1 MNADEL
7 SFVNRQLESMV
18 KSGIPLEGALK
29 EVVQNLKNGRLRL
42 QLDTVIHSLEN
53 GTSLDDA
60 IKDVEL
66 PVAYK
71 RILTSGAA
79 SGNMGQALNAAAEF
93 FQAQSLAMR
102 QLSTALFYPL
112 ITLVV
117 LFCVSVLVGLT
128 TTFLVVSISD
138 PADQSV
144 KMQLLDVSD
153 ASAFEMIT
161 LLFTTRPGT
170 AIQVWIVPIML
181 LIFLIW
187 CAVIF
192 GVKPLRDWISWVVP
206 GFSQARIALAAQQ
219 LAVIHGSGTSWPESL
234 RSVASLYLST
244 PIGRELQL
252 WHEKLSQGKTSPGD
266 LLNIQGPMP
275 PIFRYLIASSGENL
289 QDGLVH
295 LAAVYREK
303 SNYLFDCLS
312 RVVTPAATLFVG
324 FFIIGQTAPILR
336 LILQSINSLG
346 GV

>member
-7 SFVNRQLESMV
+7 SFVNRQLEAMV
-18 KSGIPLEGALK
+18 KSGIPLEGALR
-29 EVVQNLKNGRLRL
+29 EVVQNLKNGQLRV
-42 QLDTVIHSLEN
+42 QLNSVIQSLEN
-53 GTSLDDA
+53 GISLEDA
-60 IKDVEL
+60 IREVDL

-102 QLSTALFYPL
+102 QLATALFYPL

-128 TTFLVVSISD
+128 TSVLLVSNTI
-138 PADQSV
+138 PADNLFPVSLEPSNQLSYPGMV
-144 KMQLLDVSD
+144 KH
-153 ASAFEMIT
+153 
-161 LLFTTRPGT
+161 LFLSMPGV
-170 AIQVWIVPIML
+170 AIGIWIVPMGL
-181 LIFLIW
+181 LMILTW
-187 CAVIF
+187 CLVLF
-192 GVKPLRDWISWVVP
+192 GVKPLRNRISWVVP

-234 RSVASLYLST
+234 RSVASLYLAT

-266 LLNIQGPMP
+266 LLDIQGPMP

-289 QDGLVH
+289 QEGLVH

-303 SNYLFDCLS
+303 SNYLFECLS
-312 RVVTPAATLFVG
+312 RVVTPAATILVG
-324 FFIIGQTAPILR
+324 FFIIGQTVPVIR
-336 LILQSINSLG
+336 LILHAINNFG

>member
-181 LIFLIW
+181 LIFFNLVCCNIW
-187 CAVIF
+187 GEAAEGLDILGGAGVQSGPHRACGTAIGSDSWF
-192 GVKPLRDWISWVVP
+192 GHQL
-206 GFSQARIALAAQQ
+206 ARII
-219 LAVIHGSGTSWPESL
+219 AVRLISVSVNAHWAGTS
-234 RSVASLYLST
+234 T
-244 PIGRELQL
+244 
-252 WHEKLSQGKTSPGD
+252 
-266 LLNIQGPMP
+266 
-275 PIFRYLIASSGENL
+275 
-289 QDGLVH
+289 
-295 LAAVYREK
+295 LA
-303 SNYLFDCLS
+303 
-312 RVVTPAATLFVG
+312 
-324 FFIIGQTAPILR
+324 
-336 LILQSINSLG
+336 
-346 GV
+346 